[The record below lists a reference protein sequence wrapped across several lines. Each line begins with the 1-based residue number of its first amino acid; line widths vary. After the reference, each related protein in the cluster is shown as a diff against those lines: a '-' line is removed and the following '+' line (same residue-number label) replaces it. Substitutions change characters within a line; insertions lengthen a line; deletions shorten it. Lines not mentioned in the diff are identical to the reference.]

1 MADFENTVLNNVK
14 EDLDLSDDIQ
24 DKVLKRLISK
34 VCDHFKL
41 AYSTDVIDDKFSF
54 IIEDCTIKR
63 FNRRGA
69 EGASSETIEGHSV
82 SYEDVKYEF
91 LPYDDLLQNEFAT
104 GKAKN
109 GKVFVL

>member
-1 MADFENTVLNNVK
+1 MADFEETVLINVK
-14 EDLDLSDDIQ
+14 EDLGISDVLQ

-41 AYSTDVIDDKFSF
+41 AYGTEIIDNKFSF

-82 SYEDVKYEF
+82 TYDDVKYEF
-91 LPYDDLLQNEFAT
+91 LPYDDLLQKEFST
-104 GKAKN
+104 GRTKN
-109 GKVFVL
+109 GRVFIL

>member
-1 MADFENTVLNNVK
+1 MANFEDTVLINVK
-14 EDLDLSDDIQ
+14 DDLAISDDLQ

-41 AYSTDVIDDKFSF
+41 AYSTEIIEDKFSF

-69 EGASSETIEGHSV
+69 EGATSETIEGHSV

-91 LPYDDLLQNEFAT
+91 LPYDDFLQKEFST
-104 GKAKN
+104 GKAKA